1 MLLISTI
8 NISAIVIPIPGIE
21 VNSFSI
27 VLSDLAVR
35 PVYHWKPDRIKAHI
49 AICYCTC
56 CLVKQMEYRVGLQYE
71 KLSIEVIRELLM
83 HVQTS
88 VFFDRK
94 KKIRY
99 AFPSSMEKDAKKIY
113 NLLGIKRTL
122 TPYAMNF

>member
-1 MLLISTI
+1 VEAAFRVTKHD
-8 NISAIVIPIPGIE
+8 
-21 VNSFSI
+21 
-27 VLSDLAVR
+27 LSVR
-35 PVYHWKPDRIKAHI
+35 PVYHWKPSRIKAHI
-49 AICYCTC
+49 AICYCAY
-56 CLVKQMEYRVGLQYE
+56 CLVKQMEYRVSLQYE

-99 AFPSSMEKDAKKIY
+99 AFPSSMKKDAKRIY

-122 TPYAMNF
+122 TPYIIDRL